1 MDIVDAPIE
10 SQEAGRASRPEE
22 AQPGND
28 TIAAVA
34 TPPGVGGIGIVRLSG
49 PEAFAI
55 GWSLFRKSARRKGN
69 DGSTPVANLLTH
81 GYVVDPATGDYIDE
95 ILAVFMPAPRTYTRE
110 DVVEFQAHG
119 GPLILRRI
127 FELVLTSGARAARP
141 GEMTLRA
148 FLNGRLDLAQAEAVM
163 SLISAESEAGRRLAL
178 RQLQGDLSRR
188 VGQAK
193 SAVMGALARI
203 EASIDF
209 PEEEVPPPDPT
220 ELAQLLDEARY
231 TIDRL
236 LEGAERGRI
245 VREGLR
251 VALVGR
257 PNVGKSSLLN
267 ALLGTERAIVTSFP
281 GTTRDTIEERASIAG
296 IPVQLVDTA
305 GLTPSSDPIER
316 IGVERSREAARSA
329 DLLLFVLDGGEPL
342 QPLDLAAA
350 AELHALTL
358 YADRQDV
365 SSGPAAK
372 PPRVLLVVNK
382 ADLPRMVDEQGVR
395 ELWDGA
401 RIVYSSALSTEGVAT
416 LVQSISDLVLG
427 GESEIGGGE
436 TLVTSARHSD
446 ALRRALEHL
455 DAARQTLAEDVPLDF
470 VSIDLRSTLE
480 AMGEITGETAGDD
493 LLDRIFSEFCI
504 GK

>member
-1 MDIVDAPIE
+1 M
-10 SQEAGRASRPEE
+10 
-22 AQPGND
+22 
-28 TIAAVA
+28 
-34 TPPGVGGIGIVRLSG
+34 
-49 PEAFAI
+49 
-55 GWSLFRKSARRKGN
+55 
-69 DGSTPVANLLTH
+69 LTH

-95 ILAVFMPAPRTYTRE
+95 ILAAFMPAPRTYTRE

-127 FELVLTSGARAARP
+127 LELVLRSGARAARP

-188 VGQAK
+188 VEQARG
-193 SAVMGALARI
+193 AVMGALARI

-209 PEEEVPPPDPT
+209 PEEEVPAPDPT
-220 ELAQLLDEARY
+220 ELAKLLDEARY
-231 TIDRL
+231 AIERL

-251 VALVGR
+251 VSLVGR

-267 ALLGTERAIVTSFP
+267 ALLGIDRAIVTPFP
-281 GTTRDTIEERASIAG
+281 GTTRDTIEERATIAG

-305 GLTPSSDPIER
+305 GLTPSRDPIES
-316 IGVERSREAARSA
+316 IGVERSRDAARSA
-329 DLLLFVLDGGEPL
+329 DLLLFILDGAEPL

-350 AELHALTL
+350 TELHALTL
-358 YADRQDV
+358 DTSGQQDTSPPRV
-365 SSGPAAK
+365 GES
-372 PPRVLLVVNK
+372 PRVLLVVNK
-382 ADLPRMVDEQGVR
+382 ADLPRIVDEPAVQA
-395 ELWDGA
+395 LWEGA
-401 RIVYSSALSTEGVAT
+401 GIVYSSALSTEGVT
-416 LVQSISDLVLG
+416 SLEQSISDLVLG
-427 GESEIGGGE
+427 GESEVGGGE

-455 DAARQTLAEDVPLDF
+455 TDARQTLADDVPLDF
-470 VSIDLRSTLE
+470 VSIDLRSTLQTL
-480 AMGEITGETAGDD
+480 GEITGETAGND
-493 LLDRIFSEFCI
+493 LLERIFSEFCI